1 MSQTYKITDVKKRNT
16 WKSSRGDEMQTY
28 ALALEGVS
36 EPVQMNKK
44 LPVKVEPKV
53 GDEVIGTLEEQERNG
68 SVYYKLTIDFNA
80 MKQQTGGYKGQ
91 PRDDAAIKAQ
101 WAVGQSVQIG
111 MTNNSLTMPEIEARA
126 IELFHMTE
134 RVKAS

>member
-1 MSQTYKITDVKKRNT
+1 MSTYTIKSVKKGKT
-16 WKSSRGDEMQTY
+16 WPSDYGEMQSY
-28 ALALEGVS
+28 ALDLGVG
-36 EPVQMNKK
+36 EPVQLNKK
-44 LPVKVEPKV
+44 VPVKQEPQV
-53 GDEVIGTLEEQERNG
+53 GEEVSGTLEEQERNG
-68 SVYYKLTIDFNA
+68 RVYYKIKLDPPQ
-80 MKQQTGGYKGQ
+80 KQGGYKGQ